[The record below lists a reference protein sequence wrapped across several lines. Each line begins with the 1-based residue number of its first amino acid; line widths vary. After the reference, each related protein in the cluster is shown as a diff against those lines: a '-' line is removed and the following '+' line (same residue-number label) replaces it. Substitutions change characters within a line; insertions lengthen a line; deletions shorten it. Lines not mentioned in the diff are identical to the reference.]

1 MGDLI
6 LSFEDYR
13 KRSERLKRLETLYQ
27 AVGGFFAMWRSRR
40 DISEDINKMWAA
52 FQEVEKLKFTVVP
65 PKDSG

>member
-13 KRSERLKRLETLYQ
+13 KRSDRLKKLEALHQ
-27 AVGGFFAMWRSRR
+27 AVGSFLAMWRMRR
-40 DISEDINKMWAA
+40 DASNELQTLWDK

-65 PKDSG
+65 PKEP